1 MHWTFL
7 RLGQPIEGSEGSAEV
22 PLSAGTGTTNTYS
35 GTVDMRPNGS
45 VALERTDRLSV
56 WFSASDLAG
65 RDVSG
70 FGTSSIPLSPAFRWV
85 AFEPRF
91 DNIVVTPYRPIVGEN
106 ISIFVRVANEGLVN
120 GSVTVHL
127 VDADGRIL
135 ESNTSEL
142 VPGSWAEHTWSLEPW
157 TTGRLGLSVVLVDV
171 TGNIPLPMG
180 EVQAQPDSRRGGLD
194 SLGFAVLVV
203 ILAAGVLAFSVYR
216 RQEKMA
222 DYTRK
227 QVDAV
232 LFAQNL
238 PPPRP
243 KDLDHFDEEQ

>member
-1 MHWTFL
+1 M
-7 RLGQPIEGSEGSAEV
+7 
-22 PLSAGTGTTNTYS
+22 
-35 GTVDMRPNGS
+35 
-45 VALERTDRLSV
+45 
-56 WFSASDLAG
+56 
-65 RDVSG
+65 
-70 FGTSSIPLSPAFRWV
+70 
-85 AFEPRF
+85 
-91 DNIVVTPYRPIVGEN
+91 
-106 ISIFVRVANEGLVN
+106 
-120 GSVTVHL
+120 
-127 VDADGRIL
+127 DADGRIL

-180 EVQAQPDSRRGGLD
+180 EVQAQPDSSRSGLD

-203 ILAAGVLAFSVYR
+203 ILAAGILAFSVYR

-222 DYTRK
+222 EYTRK

-232 LFAQNL
+232 VFTQNL